1 MAGGDN
7 EEVIFQSMKI
17 HIKCEK
23 ILISVFQLCYIRIV
37 KGATAHRGGGGL
49 VIGKIRIPPCHSIK
63 MSRYISSS
71 IPFSIFQIQSYNFN
85 SLLSV
90 L

>member
-1 MAGGDN
+1 MARGDN

-37 KGATAHRGGGGL
+37 KGATAHRGL
-49 VIGKIRIPPCHSIK
+49 A
-63 MSRYISSS
+63 
-71 IPFSIFQIQSYNFN
+71 
-85 SLLSV
+85 SL
-90 L
+90 